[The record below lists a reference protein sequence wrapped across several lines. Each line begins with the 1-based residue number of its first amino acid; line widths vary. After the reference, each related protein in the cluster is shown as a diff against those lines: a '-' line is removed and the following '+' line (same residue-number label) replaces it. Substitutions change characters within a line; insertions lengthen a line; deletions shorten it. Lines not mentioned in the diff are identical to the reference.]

1 MVFKSGIIPDGWT
14 IGIINPIYKN
24 KGNVSDPENYRP
36 ITLLSGFGKLFT
48 SILNNRLLKYVEN
61 YDIISKYQ
69 TGFRPTFS
77 TVDNMLALKMLKII
91 CTVQKKCY
99 FVPV

>member
-36 ITLLSGFGKLFT
+36 ITLLSY
-48 SILNNRLLKYVEN
+48 LNNRLLKYVEN

-77 TVDNMLALKMLKII
+77 TVDNMFVFRMLIDLI
-91 CTVQKKCY
+91 FVQFKEKVI
-99 FVPV
+99 FVHV